1 MTCARTSLSERLTVR
16 RPGRTAFRGAWKLA
30 YADFTTAM
38 MAFFLLMWIVNG
50 TEAETRGEIAD
61 YFGAEADAS
70 QTRPSQDEIGARLAR
85 LESAMAELGRT
96 DGISIHRAGDRIRVE
111 FFETPE
117 HPMFALGDAALTQ
130 DARALLG
137 AVAPLITEAGAQ
149 VEIEGHT
156 DSRPVSPAAGS
167 NWALAARRAEAAREV
182 LLQSGVP
189 AERIE
194 GITGR
199 GASRPIDADDPA
211 SGVNRRI
218 SLIFEL

>member
-1 MTCARTSLSERLTVR
+1 MTFARTPLSERLTVR

-61 YFGAEADAS
+61 YFNAKANAA
-70 QTRPSQDEIGARLAR
+70 QTHMAQDDIGARF
-85 LESAMAELGRT
+85 ESAMAELGRT

-117 HPMFALGDAALTQ
+117 HPMFALGDAALTR
-130 DARALLG
+130 DAIALLG
-137 AVAPLITEAGAQ
+137 AVAPLITEIGAQ

-156 DSRPVSPAAGS
+156 DSQPVSPAAGS

-182 LLQSGVP
+182 LVQSGVP

>member
-1 MTCARTSLSERLTVR
+1 MTCVRTPLAQRLAIR

-50 TEAETRGEIAD
+50 TEAETRGEIAG
-61 YFGAEADAS
+61 YFGAESGAAEAS
-70 QTRPSQDEIGARLAR
+70 AVQDGIGARLER
-85 LESAMAELGRT
+85 AMEGLGRS
-96 DGISIHRAGDRIRVE
+96 DGISIQRAGERVRVE
-111 FFETPE
+111 FFETPD
-117 HPMFALGDAALTQ
+117 HPMFALGDAALTR
-130 DARALLG
+130 DARALLD
-137 AVAPLITEAGAQ
+137 AVAPLIIEAGAR

-167 NWALAARRAEAAREV
+167 NWALSARRAEAAREV

-189 AERIE
+189 AELVE

-199 GASRPIDADDPA
+199 GASRPIDPHNPA

>member
-1 MTCARTSLSERLTVR
+1 MTCVRTPLSERLTVR

-50 TEAETRGEIAD
+50 TEEETRGEIAD
-61 YFGAEADAS
+61 YFGTETGAAGTSPAPD
-70 QTRPSQDEIGARLAR
+70 DIGVR
-85 LESAMAELGRT
+85 LESAIAALGRSE
-96 DGISIHRAGDRIRVE
+96 GISIDRSGDRIRVE
-111 FFETPE
+111 FFETPD
-117 HPMFALGDAALTQ
+117 HPMFALGDAALTRQ
-130 DARALLG
+130 ARALLG
-137 AVAPLITEAGAQ
+137 AVAPLIIEAGAR
-149 VEIEGHT
+149 VEIKGHT
-156 DSRPVSPAAGS
+156 DSLPVAPGAGS
-167 NWALAARRAEAAREV
+167 NWALSARRADAAREV

-189 AERIE
+189 AERIK

-199 GASRPIDADDPA
+199 GASRPIDANNPA